1 MKRKMYQ
8 KGPSAFFARHYLY
21 VMVGLVAVETALLT
35 FWRRELGL
43 YFGPI
48 ALVILAFLISFYPLW
63 KNHFHRDERPS
74 VNVFSPGN
82 KRWIV
87 WGIFVAGIATLI
99 PLYHHILQTYPID
112 IDKSDI
118 IPTIQVCVRRFLNGE
133 PVYAEITEFPYA
145 HYPNYFPFKW
155 LPFVIPEILGIDYRW
170 LPLGVVS
177 LGLACYQRNLIRRNH
192 PLGLL
197 ILLAVAPYLILLY
210 YHLHMP
216 WNIAYTVELLDL
228 GYYLMLFVFLAEGK
242 VILSG
247 LSIVVVLLSRLS
259 IVFWLPFYLLGVFI
273 KENKKYAVSLAV
285 IIGGGLLIFFV
296 IPFLSH
302 DWQAIQKGEE
312 AYMSAAKASWYLSEA
327 DRESGKI
334 VPHVMR
340 DQVGIASYMFLYAK
354 GEIAG
359 KIRLIQ
365 KIHLS
370 VSLGTAILIGVIYL
384 LPVVRIPPRYYFLFT
399 LKIYLGIF
407 YAFIQVPF
415 FYLFITPLF
424 LSLFLLQEMNMDR
437 WNAAADGGS
446 PLQQ

>member
-1 MKRKMYQ
+1 MYQ

-21 VMVGLVAVETALLT
+21 VMAGLVAVEASLLT
-35 FWRRELGL
+35 FWRKELGL
-43 YFGPI
+43 FFGPVVLLI
-48 ALVILAFLISFYPLW
+48 FAFLISFYPIW
-63 KNHFHRDERPS
+63 KNHFHREYGFTGNGLS
-74 VNVFSPGN
+74 EKN

-87 WGIFVAGIATLI
+87 WGIFVVGIATLI
-99 PLYHHILQTYPID
+99 PLYHHILETYPID

-118 IPTIQVCVRRFLNGE
+118 IPTIKVCVRRFLNGE

-155 LPFVIPEILGIDYRW
+155 LPFIIPEIMEIDYRW
-170 LPLGVVS
+170 LPLGMVT
-177 LGLACYQRNLIRRNH
+177 LGLAFYQHNLTARNH
-192 PLGLL
+192 PLFLL
-197 ILLAVAPYLILLY
+197 ILLAAAPYLILLY

-216 WNIAYTVELLDL
+216 WNIAYTVELLDM
-228 GYYLMLFVFLAEGK
+228 GYYLIMFVFLVDGK
-242 VILSG
+242 MVFSG
-247 LSIVVVLLSRLS
+247 LSIVLAMLSRIS
-259 IVFWLPFYLLGVFI
+259 IVFWLPFYLLGVFV
-273 KENKKYAVSLAV
+273 KESKKYAVSLAV
-285 IIGGGLLIFFV
+285 IIGGGVLIFFV

-312 AYMSAAKASWYLSEA
+312 AYLNAAKASWYLSEV
-327 DRESGKI
+327 DRDAGKI

-340 DQVGIASYMFLYAK
+340 DQLGIASYVFLYAK
-354 GEIAG
+354 GEVVD

-365 KIHLS
+365 KIHLF
-370 VSLGTAILIGVIYL
+370 VSLGIAILIGIVYFMRSL
-384 LPVVRIPPRYYFLFT
+384 KIPARYYFLFT
-399 LKIYLGIF
+399 MKLYLGVF